1 MSLHL
6 SLQEWVASLLFLYI
20 LRDAA
25 GLIVSYPRQE
35 FPYRPLGRLDDPA
48 FNASGVTLIFT
59 PATSATRAI
68 MAKVASSSSLRGVII
83 EEVENEAKMEEK
95 GLSEEET
102 IGVVFKDDFSYTL
115 RFQIGSTVF
124 PDEGLEHIETC
135 WDFSAKHCKVPLYW
149 YGGFLSVQSSI
160 DAAVIEVM
168 KVLKEKKK
176 LKILMRAM
184 GLQDIAF
191 WLSWSLLYTV
201 YVSITA
207 SLLTWVTLSEVFNHN
222 SFLEVY
228 FFYFFY
234 GMACIH
240 FTFLLSSLLKQPNI
254 SSFVGFLLH
263 ILFGALGFLT
273 LFEKLPRALEW
284 TLNIFSP
291 FAFTAGLA
299 TMVKLEKY
307 GPAFS
312 PELYPF
318 YNLYLVLSLDS
329 VLYFLLAIYFDKV
342 LPGKYGVPHPPTFF
356 LRPSYWLGG
365 SSGYVGVRAGS
376 SHDPV
381 LGGDTEPMP
390 AGFDGKEAIR
400 LNNIKKIFKNNNK
413 STEALKGLSLNIYEG
428 QITALLGHSGSG
440 KTALLNVLSGFSK
453 PSAGSAMIYNYNASE
468 MWNMEGIQ
476 EKVGICPQS
485 NLHFEALTVKENLRI
500 FAHIKG
506 IQWKEVDE
514 EVQKVLVMMD
524 LTDVQNVC
532 AEALSGG
539 QKRKLSLGIAILG
552 NPQVLLLDE
561 PTAGLDP
568 CSRHHV
574 WSLLRERRAGRVTLV
589 ATQSMEEADTQADR
603 KAFLSCGRLQ
613 SVGSSLYLKRKWG
626 IGYHLRMHINDLCDP
641 ELVSSMVR
649 QYIPDAVLKGQ
660 KRDELCFRLPLE
672 NTDSFPDLFSHLE
685 SSLVPGVVNYE
696 VTRTTL
702 EDVFLKLQGEE
713 AIDPEGEG
721 DLEERD
727 QNLPW
732 FSKQGMLAMSG
743 MMLWRQQVCAVLRIR
758 LLRLKH
764 EGKFLR
770 GMSTNLLIFNDTGSE
785 IEDFIAALKTQN
797 ITPEITPE
805 KNITSLPNYNGAIK
819 ISLEGKSRQF
829 TVMCSPEP
837 INCFPVLVNILS
849 NTFLRLS
856 NSTARFRVWSQ
867 LFYSGENSE
876 LKNYIFFG
884 LFTYLLVLTAGLP
897 PLFAMS
903 SVEDYKVRSLRSEC
917 NAKCLESTSGQA
929 LAQVPRAAVA
939 APGSLAVSKASLD
952 RLQARSQLR
961 LAGLFPSAYWC
972 GQALVDI
979 PFFWSLICLM
989 CGILMLFT
997 RIFPLETR
1005 AVLTL
1010 LICIFGYGIS
1020 LVLFVYLMA
1029 FKFRTGRSN
1038 RYIWS
1043 LAFILVNYAAFM
1055 NSDHH
1060 EVLYYACMLIPMF
1073 PPVGWIMFSGLNFLM
1088 YHDYTIFETW
1098 NYIYMP
1104 VFAPYIH
1111 CVIFA
1116 FLLRCLEMRYGEAV
1130 PGFDPIFRMQRR
1142 REAPRQNKEQ
1152 AGEEPPEVQAERE
1165 RVRRALASLQPEE
1178 DLVVVNSLRKE
1189 YEVRTATSIFKKKK
1203 KLAVKNLSFGV
1214 KKGSREVLG
1223 LLGPNGA
1230 GKSTTLNMISGG
1242 VAVTAG
1248 EVLLGGRDEALGWC
1262 PQQDPLWPHLTVL
1275 QHLEAFAAIRGMR
1288 EEDAAL
1294 AISCIGRA
1302 LDLLKHFK
1310 TPARSLSAGEARKL
1324 SFALSILG
1332 GPAVMLWDEP
1342 SVSLDPK
1349 GQRRMWRMVEAS
1361 MKSKERAGVLCTQ
1374 SLEEAAAMCDRV
1386 AILLAGRL
1394 RYIGSLEDLR
1404 SKFGTSYHLEL
1415 KMTDAGRSDAL
1426 HTEILNLFPH
1436 AARQERTSSM
1446 LTYKIPVADALP
1458 LSRSFSQ
1465 LEAAKRNFK
1474 LEEYSLSLN
1483 TLHQEWILSL
1493 LFLPLVFVV
1502 SSSPFMMK
1510 AQLPEVPSAHLSYL
1524 DDPAFNASGV
1534 TVAFTPAT
1542 ATTRHIMNKVASS
1555 SLMTG
1560 IKLVELDDERA
1571 MEKTWI
1577 SNRETIGVVFKDNF
1591 SYHLRFPTTHVVIP
1605 NEVIGYID
1613 TCYNFSWSICESP
1626 RYWYKGFLSLQSS
1639 IDAAIIEMVANHSV
1653 WEEMESIAGVRMKS
1667 RSILFSI
1674 SLEYSYFMMVIMMC
1688 FFPFMYFLSRNVTRE
1703 KKQLKELMKTMGLHD
1718 IAFWL
1723 SWSLL
1728 YSLYVLIFS
1737 CLLTALVLRERFYAS
1752 SFPAVSLLFFLYG
1765 LACIHLVFML
1775 CSLLRTSKIVSC
1787 MGFFIIF
1794 IFGFLGLAVLI
1805 EDVPEPLKWFLGLM
1819 CSFAFNTAIAKI
1831 FDLEKYGIGFSFSNL
1846 MGEAHFLFSTY
1857 ILLVFDSVLYML
1869 LALYFDKILPGKYG
1883 IPDPPLFFLKA
1894 SYWMRSRRRSSR
1906 DEPRATE
1913 NPEELL
1919 GDDVEPVPPEFLGK
1933 EAIRLHNIKKAY
1945 KKKDEKTE
1953 ALRGLSLNV
1962 YEGQITALLGHSG
1975 AGKTTLLNVLSGL
1988 SFPSAG
1994 SATIYN
2000 YKLSEMGDREEI
2012 RSMIGICPQFN
2023 PQFEVLTVKENLKT
2037 FAEIKGIKSKEVERE
2052 VQNILELLDISNI
2065 QDTQA
2070 EKLSGG
2076 QKRKLSIG
2084 IAMLG
2089 NPQTSAFLPTVL
2101 ACISKT
2107 AQLLRRRRRTS
2118 DPTFLQVL
2126 FLDEP
2131 TAGLDPLSRHR
2142 VWSVLREQRA
2152 GRVVLFSTQLMEE
2165 ADILA
2170 DRKAFISHGRL
2181 KCVGSSLFLKKK
2193 WGICYHLRIHVSES
2207 CDLENVTSL
2216 VKGYIPNATFSG
2228 HTQYELRYKL
2238 PLENICSVA
2247 STAALSREQLAVD
2260 SVNYGVSMTT
2270 LEDVFLR
2277 LEGEAMA
2284 DQEGE
2289 PVPGEEWGA
2298 AGSPEEARPGSLLL
2312 SDTGT
2317 SSLQGLALWRQQVSA
2332 TARVHFL
2339 KLRSS
2344 VKNLRSI
2351 LLLYVVFL
2359 LPLVLQVCMVAGWQ
2373 SVSAWQLSP
2382 ARYFL
2387 PLGRRSYLETTTL
2400 LVYNHTGT
2408 DVDDFIHVL
2417 QSQDIAVEIAK
2428 EENIT
2433 EELEHNGAI
2442 VLFREGQSY
2451 RFTVLCHLEAINC
2464 FPVLVNVISNA
2475 LLRSL
2480 NSTRHIQVWS
2490 HPFFSLVNP
2499 GYWDYIMSFY
2509 LIYML
2514 LLLPGFPPHF
2524 AMGYTQDCKVGAR
2537 AQLRVSGLFPSAY
2550 WCGQALVDIPLCWI
2564 LLFSMLGL
2572 QFAMSNMISGN
2583 ASVTLLLVTGMLGYG
2598 ISLVLLIYVI
2608 SFNSRKEWSCD
2619 LWSFILIV
2627 VCFISLFISR
2637 IINNLGTLTSLYTL
2651 SLLVPV
2657 YPLMGFAIHLVFDS
2671 HHCHHL
2677 SASCGGRQGKA
2688 VNVATSGF
2696 QPYIHSVVFILLLR
2710 FLELKYGKAVLRQDP
2725 IFRISPR
2732 KESSQQHPKE
2742 LEEEDEDVRAE
2753 REAVRNA
2760 VVAPSQEEVLMT
2772 RGDGGGSLEQAPA
2785 FLGYCPQE
2793 NPLWLDLT
2801 PQQHLRVYAAVK
2813 GLQQEDAAAAVHR
2826 KTIQDALKSK
2836 ESGALLSTQYME
2848 EAEAVCDRVAI
2859 LVSGQLRCIGS
2870 IQYLKNK
2877 FGKGYLL
2884 EIKVKDAESTDALHA
2899 EILKIFPGAARQERC
2914 PSLLVYKIPMKDA
2927 LPLSQSFSK
2936 LEEAKR
2942 SCSLEEYSFSLNTL
2956 TQAGRVEM
2964 FDLFLCIST
2973 LAQTSDGF
2981 MDSEP
2986 WGHWEESRQ
2995 EKILCCFSVWVW
3007 APHEE
3012 MLSSV
3017 HLSPISELIPSKLP
3031 TLEKDPQLQR
3041 LENVERSKVRD
3052 VSHSWRCQERR
3063 TGIKDQDLQPRFTL
3077 IGGKG
3082 SIRKSKK
3089 DRAENQL
3096 NFLLLC
3102 EFTAKRERIH
3112 PDSRTLSSWELAEA
3126 KG

>member
-1 MSLHL
+1 MENTAGKMQEASKKASQIFQQTCVLL
-6 SLQEWVASLLFLYI
+6 WKNILLVWRMKSKSFQEWVASLLFLYI

-160 DAAVIEVM
+160 DAAVIEMKTNHSVWKEMKSITGVHLQTVM
-168 KVLKEKKK
+168 KPLFKLDYLWFIICAILNYCPYMHFLSVKVLKEKKK

-770 GMSTNLLIFNDTGSE
+770 GILLLFGIFILPPLMVLMMFHMWHNSSSWEITSSPYFLPTKEKIQNRSTNLLIFNDTGSE

-903 SVEDYKVRSLRSEC
+903 SVEDYK
-917 NAKCLESTSGQA
+917 
-929 LAQVPRAAVA
+929 
-939 APGSLAVSKASLD
+939 
-952 RLQARSQLR
+952 LQARSQLR

-1214 KKGSREVLG
+1214 KKGEVLG

-1483 TLHQEWILSL
+1483 TLHQ
-1493 LFLPLVFVV
+1493 VFVD
-1502 SSSPFMMK
+1502 
-1510 AQLPEVPSAHLSYL
+1510 L
-1524 DDPAFNASGV
+1524 
-1534 TVAFTPAT
+1534 
-1542 ATTRHIMNKVASS
+1542 TRDAEEHDLEVASN
-1555 SLMTG
+1555 G
-1560 IKLVELDDERA
+1560 
-1571 MEKTWI
+1571 
-1577 SNRETIGVVFKDNF
+1577 
-1591 SYHLRFPTTHVVIP
+1591 
-1605 NEVIGYID
+1605 
-1613 TCYNFSWSICESP
+1613 
-1626 RYWYKGFLSLQSS
+1626 
-1639 IDAAIIEMVANHSV
+1639 
-1653 WEEMESIAGVRMKS
+1653 
-1667 RSILFSI
+1667 
-1674 SLEYSYFMMVIMMC
+1674 
-1688 FFPFMYFLSRNVTRE
+1688 
-1703 KKQLKELMKTMGLHD
+1703 
-1718 IAFWL
+1718 
-1723 SWSLL
+1723 
-1728 YSLYVLIFS
+1728 
-1737 CLLTALVLRERFYAS
+1737 
-1752 SFPAVSLLFFLYG
+1752 AV
-1765 LACIHLVFML
+1765 
-1775 CSLLRTSKIVSC
+1775 
-1787 MGFFIIF
+1787 
-1794 IFGFLGLAVLI
+1794 
-1805 EDVPEPLKWFLGLM
+1805 
-1819 CSFAFNTAIAKI
+1819 
-1831 FDLEKYGIGFSFSNL
+1831 
-1846 MGEAHFLFSTY
+1846 
-1857 ILLVFDSVLYML
+1857 
-1869 LALYFDKILPGKYG
+1869 
-1883 IPDPPLFFLKA
+1883 
-1894 SYWMRSRRRSSR
+1894 
-1906 DEPRATE
+1906 
-1913 NPEELL
+1913 
-1919 GDDVEPVPPEFLGK
+1919 
-1933 EAIRLHNIKKAY
+1933 
-1945 KKKDEKTE
+1945 
-1953 ALRGLSLNV
+1953 
-1962 YEGQITALLGHSG
+1962 
-1975 AGKTTLLNVLSGL
+1975 
-1988 SFPSAG
+1988 
-1994 SATIYN
+1994 
-2000 YKLSEMGDREEI
+2000 
-2012 RSMIGICPQFN
+2012 
-2023 PQFEVLTVKENLKT
+2023 
-2037 FAEIKGIKSKEVERE
+2037 
-2052 VQNILELLDISNI
+2052 
-2065 QDTQA
+2065 
-2070 EKLSGG
+2070 
-2076 QKRKLSIG
+2076 
-2084 IAMLG
+2084 
-2089 NPQTSAFLPTVL
+2089 
-2101 ACISKT
+2101 
-2107 AQLLRRRRRTS
+2107 
-2118 DPTFLQVL
+2118 
-2126 FLDEP
+2126 
-2131 TAGLDPLSRHR
+2131 
-2142 VWSVLREQRA
+2142 EQR
-2152 GRVVLFSTQLMEE
+2152 
-2165 ADILA
+2165 
-2170 DRKAFISHGRL
+2170 
-2181 KCVGSSLFLKKK
+2181 
-2193 WGICYHLRIHVSES
+2193 
-2207 CDLENVTSL
+2207 
-2216 VKGYIPNATFSG
+2216 P
-2228 HTQYELRYKL
+2228 
-2238 PLENICSVA
+2238 
-2247 STAALSREQLAVD
+2247 
-2260 SVNYGVSMTT
+2260 
-2270 LEDVFLR
+2270 
-2277 LEGEAMA
+2277 
-2284 DQEGE
+2284 
-2289 PVPGEEWGA
+2289 
-2298 AGSPEEARPGSLLL
+2298 
-2312 SDTGT
+2312 
-2317 SSLQGLALWRQQVSA
+2317 
-2332 TARVHFL
+2332 
-2339 KLRSS
+2339 
-2344 VKNLRSI
+2344 
-2351 LLLYVVFL
+2351 
-2359 LPLVLQVCMVAGWQ
+2359 
-2373 SVSAWQLSP
+2373 
-2382 ARYFL
+2382 
-2387 PLGRRSYLETTTL
+2387 
-2400 LVYNHTGT
+2400 
-2408 DVDDFIHVL
+2408 
-2417 QSQDIAVEIAK
+2417 
-2428 EENIT
+2428 
-2433 EELEHNGAI
+2433 
-2442 VLFREGQSY
+2442 
-2451 RFTVLCHLEAINC
+2451 
-2464 FPVLVNVISNA
+2464 
-2475 LLRSL
+2475 
-2480 NSTRHIQVWS
+2480 
-2490 HPFFSLVNP
+2490 
-2499 GYWDYIMSFY
+2499 
-2509 LIYML
+2509 
-2514 LLLPGFPPHF
+2514 
-2524 AMGYTQDCKVGAR
+2524 
-2537 AQLRVSGLFPSAY
+2537 
-2550 WCGQALVDIPLCWI
+2550 
-2564 LLFSMLGL
+2564 
-2572 QFAMSNMISGN
+2572 
-2583 ASVTLLLVTGMLGYG
+2583 
-2598 ISLVLLIYVI
+2598 
-2608 SFNSRKEWSCD
+2608 
-2619 LWSFILIV
+2619 
-2627 VCFISLFISR
+2627 
-2637 IINNLGTLTSLYTL
+2637 
-2651 SLLVPV
+2651 
-2657 YPLMGFAIHLVFDS
+2657 
-2671 HHCHHL
+2671 
-2677 SASCGGRQGKA
+2677 
-2688 VNVATSGF
+2688 
-2696 QPYIHSVVFILLLR
+2696 
-2710 FLELKYGKAVLRQDP
+2710 
-2725 IFRISPR
+2725 
-2732 KESSQQHPKE
+2732 
-2742 LEEEDEDVRAE
+2742 
-2753 REAVRNA
+2753 
-2760 VVAPSQEEVLMT
+2760 
-2772 RGDGGGSLEQAPA
+2772 
-2785 FLGYCPQE
+2785 
-2793 NPLWLDLT
+2793 
-2801 PQQHLRVYAAVK
+2801 
-2813 GLQQEDAAAAVHR
+2813 
-2826 KTIQDALKSK
+2826 
-2836 ESGALLSTQYME
+2836 
-2848 EAEAVCDRVAI
+2848 
-2859 LVSGQLRCIGS
+2859 
-2870 IQYLKNK
+2870 
-2877 FGKGYLL
+2877 
-2884 EIKVKDAESTDALHA
+2884 
-2899 EILKIFPGAARQERC
+2899 
-2914 PSLLVYKIPMKDA
+2914 
-2927 LPLSQSFSK
+2927 
-2936 LEEAKR
+2936 
-2942 SCSLEEYSFSLNTL
+2942 
-2956 TQAGRVEM
+2956 
-2964 FDLFLCIST
+2964 
-2973 LAQTSDGF
+2973 
-2981 MDSEP
+2981 
-2986 WGHWEESRQ
+2986 
-2995 EKILCCFSVWVW
+2995 
-3007 APHEE
+3007 
-3012 MLSSV
+3012 
-3017 HLSPISELIPSKLP
+3017 
-3031 TLEKDPQLQR
+3031 
-3041 LENVERSKVRD
+3041 
-3052 VSHSWRCQERR
+3052 
-3063 TGIKDQDLQPRFTL
+3063 LQP
-3077 IGGKG
+3077 
-3082 SIRKSKK
+3082 
-3089 DRAENQL
+3089 
-3096 NFLLLC
+3096 
-3102 EFTAKRERIH
+3102 
-3112 PDSRTLSSWELAEA
+3112 
-3126 KG
+3126 